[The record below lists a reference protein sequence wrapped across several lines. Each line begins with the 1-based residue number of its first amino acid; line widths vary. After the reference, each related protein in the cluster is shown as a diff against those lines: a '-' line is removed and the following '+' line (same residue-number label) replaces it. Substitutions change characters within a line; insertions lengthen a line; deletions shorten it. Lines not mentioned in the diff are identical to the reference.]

1 LRDSSGREY
10 FAVLQH
16 MAPARLKNDKSTKTG
31 IKNKRLKA
39 GWDDIYL
46 ADLLMRNSLL
56 ETS

>member
-1 LRDSSGREY
+1 
-10 FAVLQH
+10 